1 MQWRPRFRRTS
12 DERGPVTSFVVVA
25 DADDLPGS
33 EHHPI
38 IRKAIDN
45 QHEIEVMYAKPG
57 AGAEQRVVIP
67 TEMAPGEGGVTYLRG
82 FDVTKGGGHKTFRTD
97 RIQGIV
103 DVRDRSQD
111 PGVDPEPLAFSVPT
125 TQKKNRTL
133 LAEEPSLVT
142 SDQTIKKNDPNAV
155 RIIANPVQFM
165 QENNAY
171 KPKTGTID
179 PTPEEYEELRSKD
192 VDPQTYDKATIRRLR
207 NSGASHIDLLN
218 VANQGIPYED
228 YEMARAITDSHDSA
242 VQEALKMRSRD
253 REQISQNIER
263 NKENPNFA
271 EPHLLDDAAYKSAT
285 KGLFVHHMNLRNAP
299 SFSED
304 QNRGPIF
311 NHPDRRRANEWIMSE
326 LTKLNPELKQQM
338 GNTTFLEN
346 RGLEFLKG
354 DTTRLTDGT
363 KQISYFDPVNQLS
376 KHHTALQATTTD
388 LGDLTKQRRI
398 IKALS
403 NIANSRFYPVDYSGD
418 VYEEA

>member
-1 MQWRPRFRRTS
+1 
-12 DERGPVTSFVVVA
+12 
-25 DADDLPGS
+25 
-33 EHHPI
+33 
-38 IRKAIDN
+38 
-45 QHEIEVMYAKPG
+45 
-57 AGAEQRVVIP
+57 
-67 TEMAPGEGGVTYLRG
+67 
-82 FDVTKGGGHKTFRTD
+82 
-97 RIQGIV
+97 
-103 DVRDRSQD
+103 
-111 PGVDPEPLAFSVPT
+111 
-125 TQKKNRTL
+125 